1 MRINFSVRGNINGVS
16 LFYIFNEKEMN
27 TLIYFL
33 CRKEIGMKK
42 KDYYLFI
49 RQLQRVWLL
58 SKI

>member
-1 MRINFSVRGNINGVS
+1 MRFVEILMGYLF
-16 LFYIFNEKEMN
+16 FYIFNEKEMN

-33 CRKEIGMKK
+33 CRKKIDMKK